1 MRILSL
7 FFLGWLLSANNSQ
20 AQNASACTGSTPA
33 LLARNTTPYSCSPG
47 LATAPAFTQNASGS
61 QMTNTEY
68 ILTKAGAIAADG
80 LGRPIVGTTA
90 SSSFAPSGA
99 ASNLTLM
106 PGDSFYL
113 TPFSYN
119 LSQTQQIVDAILTG
133 TTTTGSTCCQVIG
146 TFVPTACQDLAAAG
160 INSGADIT
168 NLGVAIAAIRALT
181 ANTNTMSIQG
191 FVDNINA
198 LNSQLNNPLF
208 PVPCG
213 RSLIPFCY
221 AVNLPDQA
229 RFDINTPDVLISGI
243 TVTPNNSSIVG
254 GNTQQMTASISPT
267 SATNPSV
274 IWYVISGTA
283 ASINSTTGML
293 STTVQSSTAAVVT
306 IRANAADNSGVT
318 GTAVLTITVANPV
331 NSISISPDTAII
343 FTGGSLFTPTAT
355 ILPSNATNAG
365 LAWSVVS
372 GTAVSINISTGQVS
386 PLSVGFV
393 TIRATAQDGSGAYDE
408 AVIEVRN
415 PVVLPTSISVSP
427 NNSTLTATGASL
439 QLTAN
444 VSPSNANNTSVS
456 WSMQAGNSVS
466 VSTSGLV
473 TAISNGTSTVRATSN
488 AVASVTGDATII
500 VNTATG
506 IENAPANATIYT
518 IFPNPSTGT
527 SRLIIQNSPVIQTHT
542 ILIMNNL
549 GQLVSSQSV
558 EMQGLQ
564 QQVIE
569 LATQNLEAGIYQ
581 ISIQNSVN
589 RQTVQFVKQ

>member
-1 MRILSL
+1 MHKDKPFCRGLRQQKNHIFVKYFIIHFITSMRILSL

-20 AQNASACTGSTPA
+20 AQNASACVGSTPA

-47 LATAPAFTQNASGS
+47 VATAPAFTQNASGS

-68 ILTKAGAIAADG
+68 ILTKAGANAADG

-119 LSQTQQIVDAILTG
+119 LSQVQQIVNAVLTG
-133 TTTTGSTCCQVIG
+133 SSGGQTCCQIIG
-146 TFVPTACQDLAAAG
+146 LFVPTACQDLAAAG
-160 INSGADIT
+160 INSGADVT

-181 ANTNTMSIQG
+181 ANTSTMSIQG
-191 FVDNINA
+191 FVNNINS

-208 PVPCG
+208 PTTCG
-213 RSLIPFCY
+213 RSLIPLCY

-283 ASINSTTGML
+283 ASINSSTGML

-331 NSISISPDTAII
+331 NSISISPDTAFI

-355 ILPSNATNAG
+355 VLPSN
-365 LAWSVVS
+365 
-372 GTAVSINISTGQVS
+372 
-386 PLSVGFV
+386 F
-393 TIRATAQDGSGAYDE
+393 
-408 AVIEVRN
+408 
-415 PVVLPTSISVSP
+415 
-427 NNSTLTATGASL
+427 
-439 QLTAN
+439 
-444 VSPSNANNTSVS
+444 
-456 WSMQAGNSVS
+456 
-466 VSTSGLV
+466 
-473 TAISNGTSTVRATSN
+473 
-488 AVASVTGDATII
+488 
-500 VNTATG
+500 
-506 IENAPANATIYT
+506 
-518 IFPNPSTGT
+518 
-527 SRLIIQNSPVIQTHT
+527 
-542 ILIMNNL
+542 
-549 GQLVSSQSV
+549 
-558 EMQGLQ
+558 
-564 QQVIE
+564 
-569 LATQNLEAGIYQ
+569 
-581 ISIQNSVN
+581 
-589 RQTVQFVKQ
+589 